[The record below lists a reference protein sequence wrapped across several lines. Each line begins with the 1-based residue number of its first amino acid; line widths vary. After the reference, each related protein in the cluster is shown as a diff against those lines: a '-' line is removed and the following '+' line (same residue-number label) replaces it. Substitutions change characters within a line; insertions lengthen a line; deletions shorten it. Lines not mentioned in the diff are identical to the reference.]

1 MKISSRRPCAP
12 RGETWQ
18 EGATAPSARSAIRPE
33 TVSVIPVEVFMLDP
47 VMAEIPLES
56 RRVYEGR
63 ILNLRVDTVRLPS
76 GGTALREIVE
86 HRGAVA
92 IVPVLTDGQ
101 VVFVRQFRYAVG
113 QVSLEIPAGTLEP
126 GEDPLACA
134 RRELEEETGYQAARW
149 ERLGTIWPTPGY
161 STEEIILFMACD
173 LMPGPARPESDEA
186 LSVTSMSWSEIWE
199 AIEEGR
205 LRDAKSIVALTW
217 AARRLGG
224 K

>member
-1 MKISSRRPCAP
+1 MS
-12 RGETWQ
+12 
-18 EGATAPSARSAIRPE
+18 
-33 TVSVIPVEVFMLDP
+33 DP
-47 VMAEIPLES
+47 VMEEIPLES

-76 GGTALREIVE
+76 GGMALREIVE

-92 IVPVLTDGQ
+92 IVPILADGRVVL
-101 VVFVRQFRYAVG
+101 VRQFRYAVG

-126 GEDPLACA
+126 GEEPLACA
-134 RRELEEETGYQAARW
+134 RRELEEETGYQAIRW
-149 ERLGTIWPTPGY
+149 EQLGTIWPTPGY
-161 STEEIILFMACD
+161 STEEIILFIARD
-173 LMPGPARPESDEA
+173 LTPGPARPEFDEA
-186 LSVTSMSWSEIWE
+186 LSVTIMSWSEIWE

-224 K
+224 Q